1 MRIGMMVG
9 SAGFLVALL
18 IASIAAAQPFR
29 PPDLPA
35 PSTQPEAIPP
45 GQAGAGDQAGGNEP
59 GYLGLIADDKQEHNA
74 GARLKEV
81 IPDGPA
87 AQAGLQQ
94 DDLLTS
100 VNGKPIHSLDDMA
113 SVLQQLPAGAK
124 VTFEIQRDGK
134 SQTAV
139 VTLGKR
145 PSADQRKFQ
154 NFGRQP
160 GGQGDQSMPDQ
171 PLEQPSIDQPPLGST
186 MDSRSPSAAR
196 LYGPSPSGVA
206 PPPLLGIR
214 TNNVTDQDRAR
225 LGLSSTAGA
234 HVIARTRGSAAE
246 KANIPLDAIIVSVN
260 GQAVGSPNDLSALL
274 AQAGAGS
281 TIELTYLYNRQ
292 PTTARVTLGAM
303 PTGSQMPP
311 ANSWPPASGGDPDS
325 LSRDLARPQ
334 YRGMPMNPGRATTSP
349 PMPGDQAQPAGDAER
364 IEMLERRVRE
374 LEQRVKELEDKLQ
387 RQA

>member
-1 MRIGMMVG
+1 MRIGMTVG

-18 IASIAAAQPFR
+18 IASIAAAQPLR
-29 PPDLPA
+29 PPDLPS
-35 PSTQPEAIPP
+35 PSAQPEAIPP
-45 GQAGAGDQAGGNEP
+45 GQAGAADQAGGNEP
-59 GYLGLIADDKQEHNA
+59 GYLGLIADDQQEHNA

-160 GGQGDQSMPDQ
+160 GGHADQSLPDQ
-171 PLEQPSIDQPPLGST
+171 PLEQPSLDQPPLGST

-196 LYGPSPSGVA
+196 LYGPSASGVA
-206 PPPLLGIR
+206 PPPPLLGIR

-303 PTGSQMPP
+303 PAGSPISP
-311 ANSWPPASGGDPDS
+311 AGGWPPAGGGDPDS

-334 YRGMPMNPGRATTSP
+334 YRGMPMNPGRANIAPT
-349 PMPGDQAQPAGDAER
+349 PGDQAQPAGDAER

-374 LEQRVKELEDKLQ
+374 LEQRVKELEERAQ